1 MDKLI
6 FAFYIWLRTNHKEAI
21 MTNGLFFG
29 SITVAFGTIVS
40 LLSFVLLPFCNP
52 GHMVMRCHYTSVVDG
67 FVGIAIALI
76 GIAYLLLPK
85 IHKTLTYVVIVT
97 GVLTSLVPTVIV
109 GVCKHPFML
118 CHSISS
124 PVLQLVGIIIA
135 LFGVANIAFL
145 ESRNFE
151 SEDFTNE
158 KHNV

>member
-1 MDKLI
+1 
-6 FAFYIWLRTNHKEAI
+6 

-29 SITVAFGTIVS
+29 SITVLLGTITS

-52 GHMVMRCHYTSVVDG
+52 VGMVMRCHYTSVVDG
-67 FVGIAIALI
+67 FVGIAIALV

-85 IHKTLTYVVIVT
+85 ANKALTYAVIAL

-109 GVCKHPFML
+109 GVCSHPHMH

-124 PVLQLVGIIIA
+124 PVLQLIGIVIA
-135 LFGVANIAFL
+135 LFGVANLAFL
-145 ESRNFE
+145 ASRNLN

-158 KHNV
+158 VYNA

>member
-1 MDKLI
+1 
-6 FAFYIWLRTNHKEAI
+6 

-29 SITVAFGTIVS
+29 SITVLLGTITS
-40 LLSFVLLPFCNP
+40 LLSFVFLPFCNP
-52 GHMVMRCHYTSVVDG
+52 VGMVMRCHYTSVVDG
-67 FVGIAIALI
+67 FVGIAIALV

-85 IHKTLTYVVIVT
+85 ANKALTYAVIVL

-109 GVCKHPFML
+109 GVCSHPHMH

-124 PVLQLVGIIIA
+124 PVLQLLGIVIA

-145 ESRNFE
+145 ASRNFE

-158 KHNV
+158 VYNA

>member
-1 MDKLI
+1 
-6 FAFYIWLRTNHKEAI
+6 

-29 SITVAFGTIVS
+29 SITVLLGTITS

-52 GHMVMRCHYTSVVDG
+52 VGMVMRCHYTSVVDG
-67 FVGIAIALI
+67 FVGIAIALV

-85 IHKTLTYVVIVT
+85 ANKALTYAVIAL

-109 GVCKHPFML
+109 GVCSHPHMH

-124 PVLQLVGIIIA
+124 PVLQLIGIVIA
-135 LFGVANIAFL
+135 LFGVANLAFL
-145 ESRNFE
+145 ASRNLK

-158 KHNV
+158 VYNA